1 MADILTELQQKV
13 AMKPALEAKL
23 RELQNQRREYDREVI
38 SLRVAF
44 RKEQEDVEKLEGR
57 SLANYFFQVV
67 GKLDEK
73 LDQERREAY
82 AAKVKMD
89 AAERELAGIE
99 ADISE
104 IQTQLN
110 EIRVAEVQYKE
121 ELEKKRAMLK
131 ASGTAAA
138 DQIIEIE
145 QKIAALEAQ
154 KQEIKEAI
162 SAGYS
167 ARSTADRILSELES
181 ADGWNTWDMFGGGG
195 IITHMAKH
203 SHLDEAQDLVS
214 DLQSKLRRFKTE
226 LADIQITANMQVNV
240 DGFLRFAD
248 YFFDGLFADWA
259 VGDKISQSMS
269 SVSNTKKEINRM
281 LDKLN
286 DMLKSQELRIGEV
299 WNKKLNRMTRLQ
311 IVTPKHKELAALSS
325 LESIVSLKK
334 DVEGCIEKNQ
344 QFFNEILDVER
355 IYVYGFS
362 FSSIDMPYLEKII
375 RRTKPETHWV
385 ISWYLQDDKR
395 RIMDFVIR
403 YDIQNITMI
412 NGIKYLDI
420 QV

>member
-1 MADILTELQQKV
+1 MSDTLFELQQKV
-13 AMKPALEAKL
+13 ARKPSLEAKL

-73 LDQERREAY
+73 LDQERKEAY
-82 AAKVKMD
+82 AAKVKLD

-110 EIRVAEVQYKE
+110 EIRVAEAQYKD
-121 ELEKKRAMLK
+121 ELERKRATLR
-131 ASGTAAA
+131 ASGTTTA

-145 QKIAALEAQ
+145 QRIAATEAQ
-154 KQEIKEAI
+154 KREIKEAI

-167 ARSTADRILSELES
+167 ARSTADRILSELKD
-181 ADGWNTWDMFGGGG
+181 ADDWNTWDMFAGGG

-203 SHLDEAQDLVS
+203 SHLDSAQDLVS
-214 DLQSKLRRFKTE
+214 ELQSKLRRFKTE

-259 VGDKISQSMS
+259 VGDRINQSMN
-269 SVSNTKKEINRM
+269 SVSSTKSQISRT
-281 LDKLN
+281 LDKLSSMEKAA
-286 DMLKSQELRIGEV
+286 DSEISRLK
-299 WNKKLNRMTRLQ
+299 LQ
-311 IVTPKHKELAALSS
+311 
-325 LESIVSLKK
+325 LEDLVVKA
-334 DVEGCIEKNQ
+334 
-344 QFFNEILDVER
+344 
-355 IYVYGFS
+355 
-362 FSSIDMPYLEKII
+362 
-375 RRTKPETHWV
+375 
-385 ISWYLQDDKR
+385 
-395 RIMDFVIR
+395 
-403 YDIQNITMI
+403 
-412 NGIKYLDI
+412 
-420 QV
+420 

>member
-1 MADILTELQQKV
+1 MTDILEQLQQKV
-13 AMKPALEAKL
+13 AMKPSLEAKL

-73 LDQERREAY
+73 LDQERKEAY
-82 AAKVKMD
+82 AAKVKLD

-99 ADISE
+99 SDIFE
-104 IQTQLN
+104 IQGQLN
-110 EIRVAEVQYKE
+110 EIRVAKAQYKD
-121 ELEKKRAMLK
+121 ELERKRATLR
-131 ASGTAAA
+131 ASGTATG
-138 DQIIEIE
+138 DQIIELE
-145 QKIAALEAQ
+145 QRIAAMEAQ
-154 KQEIKEAI
+154 KREIKEAI

-167 ARSTADRILSELES
+167 ARGTADRILSELNS

-195 IITHMAKH
+195 INTHMAKH

-259 VGDKISQSMS
+259 VGDKISQSMN
-269 SVSNTKKEINRM
+269 SVSSTKSQIGRT

-286 DMLKSQELRIGEV
+286 SMEQ
-299 WNKKLNRMTRLQ
+299 
-311 IVTPKHKELAALSS
+311 AADRD
-325 LESIVSLKK
+325 IVSLK
-334 DVEGCIEKNQ
+334 Q
-344 QFFNEILDVER
+344 QLDELIV
-355 IYVYGFS
+355 
-362 FSSIDMPYLEKII
+362 
-375 RRTKPETHWV
+375 
-385 ISWYLQDDKR
+385 
-395 RIMDFVIR
+395 
-403 YDIQNITMI
+403 NA
-412 NGIKYLDI
+412 
-420 QV
+420 

>member
-1 MADILTELQQKV
+1 M
-13 AMKPALEAKL
+13 
-23 RELQNQRREYDREVI
+23 
-38 SLRVAF
+38 AF

-226 LADIQITANMQVNV
+226 LADIQITANMQVNI

-259 VGDKISQSMS
+259 VGDKISQSMN
-269 SVSNTKKEINRM
+269 SVSSTKSQISRT

-286 DMLKSQELRIGEV
+286 SMEQAADRRI
-299 WNKKLNRMTRLQ
+299 
-311 IVTPKHKELAALSS
+311 A
-325 LESIVSLKK
+325 SLK
-334 DVEGCIEKNQ
+334 Q
-344 QFFNEILDVER
+344 QLDELIV
-355 IYVYGFS
+355 
-362 FSSIDMPYLEKII
+362 KA
-375 RRTKPETHWV
+375 
-385 ISWYLQDDKR
+385 
-395 RIMDFVIR
+395 
-403 YDIQNITMI
+403 
-412 NGIKYLDI
+412 
-420 QV
+420 